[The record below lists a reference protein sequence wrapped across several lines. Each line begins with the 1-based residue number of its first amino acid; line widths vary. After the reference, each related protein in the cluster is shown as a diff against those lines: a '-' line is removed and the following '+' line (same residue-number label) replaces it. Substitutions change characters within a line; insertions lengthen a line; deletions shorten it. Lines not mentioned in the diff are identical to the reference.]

1 MVVGRGLEVVA
12 VVVVARCVVSAG
24 AASGSSLGE
33 HAAKA
38 STAMA
43 VALNVRSRR
52 PRWPYSFA
60 MSPGDWTWLVA
71 MLVVCAGMIALALR
85 IEPHR
90 SSSDGVAFNCFIQP
104 LDGDGRPSGRWREGR
119 AEVVDDRVRIR
130 TRLFLRF
137 TRIADTHRVL
147 ARSDEH
153 RRGKAVFVLT
163 DGQDGAGYLSLRLP
177 ETSPAARRLDG
188 LVSPQ

>member
-1 MVVGRGLEVVA
+1 M
-12 VVVVARCVVSAG
+12 
-24 AASGSSLGE
+24 GE
-33 HAAKA
+33 HATKA

-43 VALNVRSRR
+43 VAPNVKDRR
-52 PRWPYSFA
+52 WRWPYSLA
-60 MSPGDWTWLVA
+60 MSPGDWAWLVV
-71 MLVVCAGMIALALR
+71 MLVVCVGMIALALR

-90 SSSDGVAFNCFIQP
+90 SSSDGAAFNCFIQP

-137 TRIADTHRVL
+137 TRSADTHRVL
-147 ARSDEH
+147 ARSDEQ
-153 RRGKAVFVLT
+153 RRNKVVFVLT

-177 ETSPAARRLDG
+177 ATSPAARRLDS
-188 LVSPQ
+188 LVTPP